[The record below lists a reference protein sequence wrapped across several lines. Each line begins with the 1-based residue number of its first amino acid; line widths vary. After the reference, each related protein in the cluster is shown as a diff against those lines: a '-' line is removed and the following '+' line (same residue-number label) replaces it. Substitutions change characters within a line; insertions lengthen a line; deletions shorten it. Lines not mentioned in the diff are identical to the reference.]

1 MDGLTVRYNELTAEE
16 FLTLWR
22 SVWGD
27 GPTREQTARA
37 LASTLFCVSVYD
49 GAEPVAMARMIG
61 DLGLCCYIKDVV
73 VRPEYQGR
81 GIGRM
86 LVEELLRF
94 IRENAV
100 PCTRVSV
107 ELAALPQ
114 KAGFYE
120 KLGFSANAAQRLRMM
135 LEVP

>member
-1 MDGLTVRYNELTAEE
+1 MDRLTVRYNALTAGE
-16 FLTLWR
+16 FIALWE

-27 GPTREQTARA
+27 GPTPEQTARA
-37 LASTLFCVSVYD
+37 MASTLFRVSVYD
-49 GAEPVAMARMIG
+49 GGRAVAMARMIG

-86 LVEELLRF
+86 LVQELLRY

-100 PCTRVSV
+100 LGTRVSV
-107 ELAALPQ
+107 ELAALPE
-114 KAGFYE
+114 KVPFYE
-120 KLGFSANAAQRLRMM
+120 KLGFSANEAQRLRLM